1 MALNLDGAT
10 IGYDENTMAA
20 TLDHIHNN
28 CVIKA
33 QNELRKNLST
43 LRDSVHACWVGQS
56 ANTFMDNMQSDV
68 DNICDGLEAA
78 YEALEKEFHQVLAG
92 LAEIDQSLVEKR

>member
-1 MALNLDGAT
+1 MALNLEGAT
-10 IGYDENTMAA
+10 IGYDENTMAS

-68 DNICDGLEAA
+68 DTICQGLDSAYAALEA
-78 YEALEKEFHQVLAG
+78 EFKKVLAG